1 MTAGWVGNRVS
12 GPREASCRRAAGQ
25 GLVASPRADVDQRRL
40 RGEIPRARPAFGAQ
54 ATLRPTGVAAQTAR
68 TVRPVRAW
76 ADPRAA
82 RGPTLRGGGVVVGGE
97 APVQIGQG
105 LDPAVQTFQQQSVHR
120 VCRLHLHKRDVE
132 EAPLVVHVVVFAT
145 GLGHRDQA
153 GAALPERPAACRRA
167 QQLDAWG
174 AHAPLPRARPYLPR
188 LELETATRG
197 HRALV
202 LHQRRLVLAVS
213 QAAEVA
219 PGEAELAGRQVAH
232 DTLEFDAAPRV
243 PPAVVTRAEESHP
256 RTAAARVA
264 LRHGDGGLGEG
275 GTAPS
280 RFRPPKCA
288 HVRCDEG
295 RYHHALNPKHAC
307 GQVKRSRQSVADTWR
322 PERSVRRYVV
332 KSVTSSSASRSADGA
347 GTDSLSTRQP
357 VLHTQ
362 PGGLPRGSASRASP
376 AAPSRSQLGGGAT
389 VQRPPASASCA
400 CVAGC
405 SGSKSSGKLPCSAR
419 AASTNGPSGSSGQ
432 KESCIS
438 CRSAGRRE
446 RMASARQ
453 ALSRAFSSSDRR
465 RCSAWMS
472 SR

>member
-1 MTAGWVGNRVS
+1 M
-12 GPREASCRRAAGQ
+12 PPCRERDRTSPASSWKRP
-25 GLVASPRADVDQRRL
+25 LVATAHLSSISAASYSPSARL
-40 RGEIPRARPAFGAQ
+40 RRSLRVKRSSPVGRSRMIRLNLTRRHGYRQPSSPARKS
-54 ATLRPTGVAAQTAR
+54 PT
-68 TVRPVRAW
+68 
-76 ADPRAA
+76 
-82 RGPTLRGGGVVVGGE
+82 
-97 APVQIGQG
+97 
-105 LDPAVQTFQQQSVHR
+105 
-120 VCRLHLHKRDVE
+120 
-132 EAPLVVHVVVFAT
+132 
-145 GLGHRDQA
+145 
-153 GAALPERPAACRRA
+153 
-167 QQLDAWG
+167 
-174 AHAPLPRARPYLPR
+174 HAPQLPGLP
-188 LELETATRG
+188 
-197 HRALV
+197 
-202 LHQRRLVLAVS
+202 
-213 QAAEVA
+213 
-219 PGEAELAGRQVAH
+219 
-232 DTLEFDAAPRV
+232 
-243 PPAVVTRAEESHP
+243 
-256 RTAAARVA
+256 
-264 LRHGDGGLGEG
+264 
-275 GTAPS
+275 
-280 RFRPPKCA
+280 
-288 HVRCDEG
+288 
-295 RYHHALNPKHAC
+295 C